1 MIRKSIILT
10 SIVVYSAF
18 SQELFTE
25 DEIKKY
31 MTHENP
37 YVYISLGK
45 KNIYEQKLNYVM
57 GEYDTNVLAKYEDKE
72 YPVSYGKY
80 YTLGI
85 EKPLE
90 NGVDMSVSYRYAD
103 GTQEYNNIKTSQD
116 GEIVFGV
123 KVPVFSLLNQID
135 KRRLNVGLAY
145 NDVVKTDFQY
155 KESMRSLYF
164 NITQNYYKLLY
175 LRSLSEIYKRLL
187 LKVEKRYAF
196 LKQGVEKGNISEMKL
211 IELKQQV
218 INREQ
223 MVISADTNYNNQFIN
238 FIKFI
243 NLSKK
248 NFDEKYILPEL
259 PKIEATNI
267 KFESAMDIALQNRV
281 DLKIFNNEIEK
292 INLKQ
297 KYTQLLKY
305 PDLHVGLYGVYDMKN
320 DSEYYDQTGFK
331 VTLNMSFPIEQSKY
345 SANNLENKYSLT
357 LLDANKKRFFIELE
371 TNLKKIISSLYTLEK
386 NIENSQNELELI
398 KKLEN
403 MEKKK
408 YELGSSTLFMLNQR
422 EIQTIETEKKL
433 LKNRLEYLL
442 IYQEYINETNLYSAG
457 SQ

>member
-1 MIRKSIILT
+1 MIRKIIILT
-10 SIVVYSAF
+10 SIVVYSVL

-37 YVYISLGK
+37 YVYTSLGK
-45 KNIYEQKLNYVM
+45 KYIYEQKLNYAM

-80 YTLGI
+80 YTIGL

-116 GEIVFGV
+116 GELILGI
-123 KVPVFSLLNQID
+123 KVPVISLFSQID
-135 KRRLNVGLAY
+135 KRRLNVGLAS

-155 KESMRSLYF
+155 KESMRSLYY

-175 LRSLSEIYKRLL
+175 LRSLCEIYKRLL

-196 LKQGVEKGNISEMKL
+196 LEQGVEKGNVSEMKL

-218 INREQ
+218 INAEQ
-223 MVISADTNYNNQFIN
+223 MVISADTNYNNQFMN

-267 KFESAMDIALQNRV
+267 EFDNAMNIALQNRV
-281 DLKIFNNEIEK
+281 DLKIFNNEIQK
-292 INLKQ
+292 VNLKQ

-305 PDLHVGLYGVYDMKN
+305 PDLHVGLYGVYDMKD
-320 DSEYYDQTGFK
+320 DSEHYDQTGFK

-357 LLDANKKRFFIELE
+357 LLDADKKRLFLELE
-371 TNLKKIISSLYTLEK
+371 TNLKNIIFSLYALEK
-386 NIENSQNELELI
+386 NIEKSQNELELI

-408 YELGSSTLFMLNQR
+408 YDLGSSTLFMLNQR

-433 LKNRLEYLL
+433 LKNTLEYLL

-457 SQ
+457 S